1 MEYGV
6 VRSVAA
12 RKPGVGD
19 HAPERFGD
27 HELRS
32 CQRGFDQI
40 RRFAATDPWLERI
53 YPTALF
59 DS

>member
-1 MEYGV
+1 MEYGEM
-6 VRSVAA
+6 RSVAA

-27 HELRS
+27 HELGSRY
-32 CQRGFDQI
+32 RGFGQI
-40 RRFAATDPWLERI
+40 RRLAATDPWLERI